1 MVNLHTKLSKGSE
14 TRAIILDAAVQQ
26 AAVEGFDALTIGT
39 LAAQTGMSK
48 SGLFAHFGSKE
59 ELQIATLDEAAQRY
73 TELVFMPAMREPRG
87 LRRLTKLLDNWL
99 QWTRISGLKACPM
112 MSASAEFDDK
122 PGAMRDAV
130 VAHMQRLNQEL
141 MRSIQQAIDTGELSP
156 DTDPELLAFEIFGV
170 IASCYRSRNLFLDK
184 NANQLA
190 QRAFN
195 RLLSSALA
203 APVTSAVRTT
213 RPRRKTSPTA

>member
-1 MVNLHTKLSKGSE
+1 MSKGND
-14 TRAIILDAAVQQ
+14 TREEILDAALSLASVHGL
-26 AAVEGFDALTIGT
+26 EGVTIGG
-39 LAAQTGMSK
+39 LARQLSLSK

-73 TELVFMPAMREPRG
+73 TALVFMPAMREPRG
-87 LRRLTKLLDNWL
+87 LKRLIKLLDNWL
-99 QWTRISGLKACPM
+99 HWTKISGLKACPM

-122 PGAMRDAV
+122 PGAMHDAV
-130 VAHMQRLNQEL
+130 AAHMQRLNQEL
-141 MRSIQQAIDTGELSP
+141 MRSIQQAIDTGELAP

-184 NANQLA
+184 NANHLA

-203 APVTSAVRTT
+203 SPETPAKPQARAT
-213 RPRRKTSPTA
+213 RSRSKTSPTA